1 MNIVYCLF
9 TMMIFSKITH
19 WLLHAKKLQQLKNV
33 TLKKKIYFDLIV
45 FIKGN
50 EWKRTSDSESSF
62 FQK

>member
-1 MNIVYCLF
+1 MQKTATTKECHF
-9 TMMIFSKITH
+9 
-19 WLLHAKKLQQLKNV
+19 
-33 TLKKKIYFDLIV
+33 KKKIYFDLIV